1 MPAEIELTIGTL
13 PPPAC
18 YASEQERADAYVAAM
33 VATLV
38 TTDEWVADQNPPADT
53 DLYWLQLDIDDRPVM
68 AYYYVD
74 ADAAWVPWF
83 AFPVFRVATGAA
95 GAYSITNSPAMTTV
109 GEAYQPGRTYVFKAN
124 HASTGATT
132 LNVDGLGAKSI
143 KVKVTQDTVANSIKI
158 DQIVTVI
165 YDGINFQMVSAVGGS
180 SIEAVDIVPGT
191 DRQFIRTVGT
201 AAAWETSLYKT
212 PDASA
217 EAIPTVAATLVEIPH
232 GLGVTPS
239 MYGMAIVCTDAG
251 GDLGWP
257 EGTNIDLK
265 YTTLLDTNL
274 NDDNAPTVAAD
285 SSNITFVL
293 PTDLGGASFRIANR
307 TTGAVASI
315 DPAKWELV
323 AWAMK

>member
-1 MPAEIELTIGTL
+1 MPAEIELTVGTL

-33 VATLV
+33 TATLV
-38 TTDEWVADQNPPADT
+38 STDEWSVGQNPPADT

-68 AYYYVD
+68 AYNYVD

-109 GEAYQPGRTYVFKAN
+109 GEAYQTGRTYVFKAN

-132 LNVDGLGAKSI
+132 LNVDGLGAKAIKI
-143 KVKVTQDTVANSIKI
+143 KVTDDTVANTIKI

-165 YDGINFQMVSAVGGS
+165 YDGINFQMISAVGGS
-180 SIEAVDIVPGT
+180 SIAASDIVPGT

-212 PDASA
+212 PVVSGTT
-217 EAIPTVAATLVEIPH
+217 IPAHGTPITIAH
-232 GLGVTPS
+232 GLGVQPV
-239 MYGMAIVCTDAG
+239 MFGMNFVCTDAL
-251 GDLGWP
+251 GDMGYSEFEEIP
-257 EGTNIDLK
+257 VTGTTEISSD
-265 YTTLLDTNL
+265 D
-274 NDDNAPTVAAD
+274 DDNIPTVWATTTVVGYLTCTQ
-285 SSNITFVL
+285 SLTNPRV
-293 PTDLGGASFRIANR
+293 ANKA
-307 TTGAVASI
+307 TGVIGSI
-315 DPAKWELV
+315 DPTKWKLV